1 MKIKPVALVI
11 LDGFGETKEGPGNAV
26 KLAKTP
32 NLDKWTKEY
41 PHTYINASGHFVG
54 LPDGQMGN
62 SEVGHLNIGAGRIIF
77 QSLALINQELA
88 EGKLIDNYVFLEAIE
103 HAKSNKTKVNLI
115 GLVSD
120 GGVHSH
126 VKHIIAFAKLIKA
139 QGAEVVVHAFTDGR
153 DTAQKS
159 ALKYLKQ
166 LADANIKI
174 GSISG
179 RYYGMD
185 RDQRWER
192 VQLAYD
198 AIVNRKGETFTSLED
213 FVDREYAKGI
223 TDEFFTP
230 SYNKDED
237 LSIKDNDA
245 IISMNFRPDR
255 ARELAHMLIGSN
267 EAVTKYDYEIKR
279 LKNIFYISTR
289 GYAGIECPVIWPND
303 EIEDLLG
310 ITLEKAGLTQMRAAE
325 TEKYPHVTFFMDGGK
340 EVPLAHETRILV
352 HSPKVA
358 TYDMQPQ
365 MSCEE
370 LTDHILKAADHQDVF
385 LINFAQPDMVGH
397 TGQIPA
403 VIKAIEEADKDLGR
417 LYKKVVE
424 ELGGVMLITA
434 DHGNSEVMLE
444 EDGKTPQTKHTTN
457 KVRLIITSHAVE
469 FNDYAM
475 QMDANGNPVNGKLAD
490 LAPTILKLVDVKI
503 PKLMTGTPLI
513 K

>member
-1 MKIKPVALVI
+1 MKKRPVALVI
-11 LDGFGETKEGPGNAV
+11 LDGFGETKEGPGNAT

-32 NLDKWTKEY
+32 NLDKWSKEF
-41 PHTYINASGHFVG
+41 PCTFLNASGTFVG

-62 SEVGHLNIGAGRIIF
+62 SEVGHLNIGAGRVIF
-77 QSLALINQELA
+77 QSLALINKELA
-88 EGKLIDNYVFLEAIE
+88 EGKLKDNSVFLQAVE
-103 HAKSNKTKVNLI
+103 HAKSNNSKVNLL

-120 GGVHSH
+120 GGVHSSL
-126 VKHIIAFAKLIKA
+126 KHIIAFAKEIEK
-139 QGAEVVVHAFTDGR
+139 QGAKVVVQAFTDGR
-153 DTAQKS
+153 DVGQKS

-166 LADANIKI
+166 LEVENIKI

-198 AIVNRKGETFTSLED
+198 AIVNRKGETFSSIE
-213 FVDREYAKGI
+213 EYVENEYQKNI

-230 SYNKDED
+230 AYYKTED
-237 LSIKDNDA
+237 LTIKANDA

-255 ARELAHMLIGSN
+255 AREFAHMLIGSN
-267 EAVTKYDYEIKR
+267 ETVTTYDY
-279 LKNIFYISTR
+279 KNKKLENLFYISTR
-289 GYAGIECPVIWPND
+289 GYAGIECPVMWPNEEFD
-303 EIEDLLG
+303 DLLG
-310 ITLEKAGLTQMRAAE
+310 VTLEKAGLRQMRAAE

-340 EVPLAHETRILV
+340 EVPLEHETRVLV

-358 TYDMQPQ
+358 TYDLQPE

-370 LTDHILKAADHQDVF
+370 LTDHILKKADNQDVF

-397 TGQIPA
+397 TGSIPA
-403 VIKAIEEADKDLGR
+403 VIKAVEEADKELGR
-417 LYKKVVE
+417 LYKKIVE
-424 ELGGVMLITA
+424 ELGGIMIITA

-444 EDGKTPQTKHTTN
+444 KDGETPQTKHTTN
-457 KVRLIITSHAVE
+457 KVKVIITSNE
-469 FNDYAM
+469 IKFNAYALK
-475 QMDANGNPVNGKLAD
+475 MDSKNNPLNGKLAD
-490 LAPTILKLVDVKI
+490 LAPTILKLVGVKI
-503 PKLMTGTPLI
+503 PKLMTGIPLI